1 MNTAPA
7 PAPALDSVF
16 PLFLVL
22 DRYNRISAVSDQLRL
37 EIGESCVGQRFV
49 DGFNIK
55 RPALA
60 EHVPDIRQLGR
71 QLFLFISHDGD
82 FGMRGQL
89 LPPTTNESNGN
100 VTMVI
105 TPWLTWMQENRPSRL
120 ISPNS
125 FPIADAQLELQ
136 LYLSTQQMMIDDMH
150 NLLVDLQKATD
161 QAVAASM
168 VKSQFVNHISHELR
182 TPLNGVVSAAE
193 LLKSETVSPH
203 VEQLISVIGKSSEA
217 LLGIINQILYYS
229 QMSAGN
235 LTLTIKE
242 FDPAQPGRDILE
254 ITSLL
259 AKQHNIKIK
268 LDIHKSL
275 PASVLG
281 DALRIHNV
289 LLNLVGNA
297 IKHCNG
303 ADVLVRISMPA
314 QQLSARPVLLYEV
327 QDSGPGVPAAE
338 RKRIFEPFATIA
350 NNRQSKDLTSGLGL
364 AIVKSEVELMGGN
377 IGVTDTPTGKGSLFW
392 FEIPVTIS
400 HANTVAAALSSRP
413 LEFIGTVLVVDDNQ
427 INRQL
432 CKLQLEKFGLHVD
445 AAESGAHA
453 VELATLNPYQLILM
467 DIQMPEMD
475 GIEATRLIRQLPQH
489 SKTPIVVWT
498 ANACETEAK
507 TYALSGF
514 NDTLIK
520 PANNHSLSDMLNKWL
535 ERSANQP

>member
-7 PAPALDSVF
+7 PPLDSVF
-16 PLFLVL
+16 PLYLVL
-22 DRYNRISAVSDQLRL
+22 DRYNRITAVSDQLRL
-37 EIGESCVGQRFV
+37 EIGESCVGQLFI
-49 DGFNIK
+49 DGFIVK
-55 RPALA
+55 RPVLA
-60 EHVPDIRQLGR
+60 AHVPDIRQLGR
-71 QLFLFISHDGD
+71 QLFLFITHDGD
-82 FGMRGQL
+82 FAMRGQL
-89 LPPTTNESNGN
+89 LPPAADESNGN

-120 ISPNS
+120 ISSKS

-136 LYLSTQQMMIDDMH
+136 LYLNTQQMMIDDMN
-150 NLLVDLQKATD
+150 NLLVELQKATD

-182 TPLNGVVSAAE
+182 TPLNGIVSAAE
-193 LLKSETVSPH
+193 LLKSEAVSPH
-203 VEQLISVIGKSSEA
+203 VEQLVSVIGKSSEA

-229 QMSAGN
+229 QMSSGN
-235 LTLTIKE
+235 ATLSVKE

-259 AKQHNIKIK
+259 AKQHHIQIQ
-268 LDIHKSL
+268 LDIQKSL
-275 PASVLG
+275 PASVSG
-281 DALRIHNV
+281 DALRVHNV

-303 ADVLVRISMPA
+303 ADVLVRISMPP

-327 QDSGPGVPAAE
+327 QDSGPGVPIAD
-338 RKRIFEPFATIA
+338 RQRIFEPFATID
-350 NNRQSKDLTSGLGL
+350 NTRKSKDSTSGLGL

-377 IGVTDTPTGKGSLFW
+377 IGVTDTLTGKGSLFW

-400 HANTVAAALSSRP
+400 QVNTVAKTLSNRP
-413 LEFIGTVLVVDDNQ
+413 LELTGTVLVVDDNQ

-432 CKLQLEKFGLHVD
+432 CKLQIEKFGLHVD
-445 AAESGAHA
+445 AVDSGARA
-453 VELATLNPYQLILM
+453 IELAKLNPYQLILM
-467 DIQMPEMD
+467 DIQMPGMD
-475 GIEATRLIRQLPQH
+475 GLEATQLIRQLPQH
-489 SKTPIVVWT
+489 SKTPMVAWT

-520 PANNHSLSDMLNKWL
+520 PVNNHSLSDMLSKWL
-535 ERSANQP
+535 LKTAP